1 MERTCC
7 VAPGPP
13 SRRPWPESAHSVHA
27 PTPAL
32 LFAAVVGVMAVAV
45 AAWLLWRVTRLAL
58 KLFLAAGLL
67 LLLAGMAVL
76 AFLASRA

>member
-1 MERTCC
+1 MAPTCC
-7 VAPGPP
+7 VAPVLRR
-13 SRRPWPESAHSVHA
+13 RRPWPESAHSVDA

-32 LFAAVVGVMAVAV
+32 LFAAVVGVMAVSV
-45 AAWLLWRVTRLAL
+45 AAWLVWRITRLAL
-58 KLFLAAGLL
+58 KLLLAAGLL

>member
-1 MERTCC
+1 MRTCC
-7 VAPGPP
+7 VAPAL
-13 SRRPWPESAHSVHA
+13 RRQRPWPESASAVDA

-45 AAWLLWRVTRLAL
+45 AAWLVWRVTRLAL

>member
-1 MERTCC
+1 MARTFCA
-7 VAPGPP
+7 APAL
-13 SRRPWPESAHSVHA
+13 RRQRPWPESACAVDA

-32 LFAAVVGVMAVAV
+32 LFAAVVGVMAVAM
-45 AAWLLWRVTRLAL
+45 AAWLVWKVTRLAL
-58 KLFLAAGLL
+58 KLFLAAGIL